1 MYRPN
6 FQGLCHVFNNC
17 LGPKKLPF
25 WFPVFSFR
33 ILVSMA
39 SPYMTDRRASGGG
52 ASVPTI
58 ENIVR
63 LTSSHGLF
71 RLFHPRTFS
80 RYLAW

>member
-17 LGPKKLPF
+17 LGPKKLLF

-52 ASVPTI
+52 Q
-58 ENIVR
+58 R
-63 LTSSHGLF
+63 SHHRKHSAF
-71 RLFHPRTFS
+71 DVFPWPF
-80 RYLAW
+80 

>member
-39 SPYMTDRRASGGG
+39 SPYMTDRRASGEGG
-52 ASVPTI
+52 Q
-58 ENIVR
+58 R
-63 LTSSHGLF
+63 SHHRKHSAF
-71 RLFHPRTFS
+71 DVFPWPF
-80 RYLAW
+80 